1 MDKNV
6 IIEKYSRAAE
16 STEANLCCPVNY
28 RKEFRAEEIDH
39 IPEEVMSR
47 NYGCGV
53 PAGLRE
59 IQPGQ
64 SALDLGP
71 GLGRD
76 CFIAAR
82 KVGPEGRVFGLDM
95 NDRMLK
101 QAEHYKAKVV
111 ERLGYDNI
119 RFLKGQFDVEIP
131 LEDSSVNVIF
141 SNCVNNLALDKRTA
155 YREMFRVLKPGSKL
169 SFADV
174 VSDRPLPHLLREN
187 EEAWADCVAGVLPF
201 NELTHV
207 LNAAGFHGVTLRTDY
222 LWKKGQ
228 AVVDEYFG
236 NDRLSAQQR
245 NELETVRLY
254 SVNIEAHK
262 PVIDPKSECYWKGQF
277 AAYQGPG
284 VAFQLDSDPDHLFP
298 AGTLKEVCEKTATIL
313 QSAPF
318 NQHFTVFEPEG
329 EVEARPCI
337 PGSKCC

>member
-16 STEANLCCPVNY
+16 NTEANLCCPVNY
-28 RKEFRAEEIDH
+28 REEFSAEEIDH
-39 IPEEVMSR
+39 IPEEVMNR

-53 PAGLRE
+53 PAGLRDL
-59 IQPGQ
+59 QRGQ

-95 NDRMLK
+95 NDRMLR
-101 QAEHYKAKVV
+101 QAEHYKTRVV
-111 ERLGYDNI
+111 DRLGYDNI

-131 LEDSSVNVIF
+131 LEESSINVIF

-174 VSDRPLPHLLREN
+174 VSYQSLPQLLREN
-187 EEAWADCVAGVLPF
+187 EKAWADCVAGVLSF
-201 NELTHV
+201 QELASV
-207 LNAAGFHGVTLRTDY
+207 LKAAGFHGVTLKTEY

-228 AVVDEYFG
+228 GVIDEYFQSEG
-236 NDRLSAQQR
+236 LSAQQR
-245 NELETVRLY
+245 TELEVVRLY
-254 SVNIEAHK
+254 SVNIEAYK

-277 AAYQGPG
+277 AVYHGPG
-284 VAFQLDSDPDHLFP
+284 VAFQLDSDPDHVFP

-313 QSAPF
+313 KSAPF

-329 EVEARPCI
+329 GIEARLCI